1 MVLFKN
7 SVPSHCRQMLPNIL
21 ICSADQMDI
30 AAEASRRQSSW
41 VDWRIEGASSST
53 GMVTVQLAPVSDE
66 DSSSVWPVISAL
78 QLFATASCPVA
89 ENKATLSLDDTP
101 GAKPLLV
108 RNRYRQASISQTGQ
122 E

>member
-1 MVLFKN
+1 
-7 SVPSHCRQMLPNIL
+7 
-21 ICSADQMDI
+21 MDI